1 MAVRLSG
8 YRLELLQ
15 RSLYN
20 SPSKGADSSVFEA
33 VSSFIC
39 QSSLSYIARPVA
51 KFLSEFVY
59 DVLKYKLGIRARLG
73 DCQVETDSQ
82 DTDQYCA
89 NGKKI
94 FMEMTKTVMTVVR
107 GLTRL

>member
-8 YRLELLQ
+8 YTLELLLL

-59 DVLKYKLGIRARLG
+59 DVLKYKLGIRERLG
-73 DCQVETDSQ
+73 DC
-82 DTDQYCA
+82 
-89 NGKKI
+89 
-94 FMEMTKTVMTVVR
+94 
-107 GLTRL
+107 